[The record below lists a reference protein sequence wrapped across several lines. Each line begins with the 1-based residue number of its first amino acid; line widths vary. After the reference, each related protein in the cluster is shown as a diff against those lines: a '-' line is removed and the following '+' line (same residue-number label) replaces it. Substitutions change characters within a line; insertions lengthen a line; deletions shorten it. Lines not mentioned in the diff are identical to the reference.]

1 MDFLSTWAGVVMMY
15 ALAAAIFAYNYFSR
29 AAKRRA
35 INQGKGLEVGR
46 MGRSIVVAGLLMGGS
61 CPLFGEIPPT
71 VPWGAVAAATLFG
84 VVAGVF
90 LSGRI
95 TAKWDMALRERGELQ
110 PHAVAWWESRWM
122 VLGIMLAL
130 LLLSLLLP
138 GVVASTLGTLG
149 DFPATSGFLIS
160 GFCIASGFSI
170 IVWARRRAREYGKP
184 ITLPLDS
191 R

>member
-1 MDFLSTWAGVVMMY
+1 MMY
-15 ALAAAIFAYNYFSR
+15 ALAVAIFAYNYFSR

-35 INQGKGLEVGR
+35 INQGKGLEVSR
-46 MGRSIVVAGLLMGGS
+46 LGRSVVVAGLLMGGS
-61 CPLFGEIPPT
+61 SPLFGEVPPT

-84 VVAGVF
+84 VVAGLF

-95 TAKWDMALRERGELQ
+95 TAKWDMALRESGELQ
-110 PHAVAWWESRWM
+110 PHVVAWWESWWM
-122 VLGIMLAL
+122 VLAIMLAL

-138 GVVASTLGTLG
+138 DVVASIVGTLG

-160 GFCIASGFSI
+160 GLCIAFGFSI

-184 ITLPLDS
+184 ITWPLN
-191 R
+191 RV